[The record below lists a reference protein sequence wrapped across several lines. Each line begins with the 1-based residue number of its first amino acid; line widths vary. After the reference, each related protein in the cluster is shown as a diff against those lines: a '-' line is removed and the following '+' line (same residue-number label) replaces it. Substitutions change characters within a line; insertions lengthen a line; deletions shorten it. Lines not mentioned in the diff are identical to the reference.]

1 MKKLILTVAPVS
13 ADAPK
18 MDPAATARD
27 VIRSVA
33 EGASIVH
40 LHVRDEN
47 TRLTDDLTALK
58 KTVEIISAESDAII
72 QVSTGGV
79 SQMTIEQRCAPLY
92 YDKVEMASLN
102 VGSVNLGEAVY
113 QNPMRDVRYCA
124 EQLVKQGILP
134 ETEIFEIGMIHTL
147 IELSRTY
154 KLKKPMLLNMI
165 LGVKGA
171 APATVDTLIAMRSFI
186 PEDAMWGFSHSGR
199 GNFDM
204 AMAAVF
210 LGASFV
216 RVGFE
221 DSCMLDDQS
230 IAGSNADI
238 LRKLAHMVRT
248 CGIQIATPKEAREI
262 LGLKGR

>member
-1 MKKLILTVAPVS
+1 MRKLILTVAPVS
-13 ADAPK
+13 AVSLK
-18 MDPAATARD
+18 TDPLATARD
-27 VIRSVA
+27 VIASIGQ
-33 EGASIVH
+33 GASIVH

-58 KTVEIISAESDAII
+58 KTVEAITAESDAII

-92 YDKVEMASLN
+92 YEKVEMASLN

-147 IELSRTY
+147 IELSQEYSLR
-154 KLKKPMLLNMI
+154 KPMLLNMI

-171 APATVDTLIAMRSFI
+171 APATIETLVAMRSFV
-186 PEDAMWGFSHSGR
+186 PKDAMWGYDDCCGVSGGILCAAGVRRQRQAGRHLRCGQQR
-199 GNFDM
+199 GDGGKAGQHDPDM
-204 AMAAVF
+204 RNPDRHTHGSACNP
-210 LGASFV
+210 GA
-216 RVGFE
+216 
-221 DSCMLDDQS
+221 
-230 IAGSNADI
+230 
-238 LRKLAHMVRT
+238 
-248 CGIQIATPKEAREI
+248 
-262 LGLKGR
+262 